1 MIRVLIRAS
10 SPVVKAGLEALL
22 RPYAQFQLADERPD
36 ETTDEGFDGSDDLR
50 AKGEDLHADVILAE
64 ADAAHQFAE
73 ERRFSGG
80 RSFSSD
86 IRAPFADGALAPEE
100 LPSQVVPVV
109 LLVRDPAEA
118 WTNALRHGAKAVL
131 PSNASV
137 AQIAAAIEA
146 VAAGLFVFDA
156 EDVDEILPP
165 RTLDHSTEPLVEPM
179 TPREIEVL
187 RAMAEGLANKEIAA
201 RLGISENTVKFH
213 VGSVMGKLGA
223 ASRTEA
229 VMLGIRHGL
238 VLL

>member
-1 MIRVLIRAS
+1 MIRVLIKAS

-22 RPYAQFQLADERPD
+22 RPYAQFQLLD
-36 ETTDEGFDGSDDLR
+36 ETTAET
-50 AKGEDLHADVILAE
+50 KGESDSDLDELADEHDLHADVIV
-64 ADAAHQFAE
+64 AAGGDEQSYSENRGFL
-73 ERRFSGG
+73 GG
-80 RSFSSD
+80 RTFRSD
-86 IRAPFADGALAPEE
+86 IRGPFGSGALAPEVAF
-100 LPSQVVPVV
+100 SQLTPVV
-109 LLVRDPAEA
+109 LLVRDPPEA
-118 WTNALRHGAKAVL
+118 WANALRHGARAVL
-131 PSNASV
+131 PSNASA

-146 VAAGLFVFDA
+146 VVAGLFVFDV
-156 EDVDEILPP
+156 EDADQIFPS
-165 RTLDHSTEPLVEPM
+165 RTLDHSTEPLVEAM

-238 VLL
+238 ILL